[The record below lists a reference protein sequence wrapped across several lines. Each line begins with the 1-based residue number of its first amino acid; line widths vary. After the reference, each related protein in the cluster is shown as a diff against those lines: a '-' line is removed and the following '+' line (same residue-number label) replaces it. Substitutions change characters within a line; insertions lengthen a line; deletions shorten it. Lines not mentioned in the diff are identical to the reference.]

1 MATLKEILEAK
12 KQVVEVKKE
21 ETVMEPAA
29 EVKEAPIESPKEEAP
44 IAAAEPAI
52 EAIASVPSA
61 EEIAA
66 SLGLSSVPQFRVFNF
81 AYAFKTGSKVL
92 KPDSMGVYHPENSAD
107 FDYLAW
113 QVKQGR
119 ILFN

>member
-1 MATLKEILEAK
+1 MATLKETLEAK
-12 KQVVEVKKE
+12 KRVAEVKKE
-21 ETVMEPAA
+21 ETVMEPVA
-29 EVKEAPIESPKEEAP
+29 EVKEAPIESPKEEA
-44 IAAAEPAI
+44 
-52 EAIASVPSA
+52 IASVSTA

-66 SLGLSSVPQFRVFNF
+66 SLGLKEVPQFRVFNF
-81 AYAFKTGSKVL
+81 AYEFKTGSKVL
-92 KPDSMGVYHPENSAD
+92 KADKFGVYTPADSAD

>member
-1 MATLKEILEAK
+1 MATLKETLEAK
-12 KQVVEVKKE
+12 KQEEVKKQ
-21 ETVMEPAA
+21 
-29 EVKEAPIESPKEEAP
+29 EAKAPTESPKEES
-44 IAAAEPAI
+44 AAEI
-52 EAIASVPSA
+52 VEAVASVATA

-66 SLGLSSVPQFRVFNF
+66 SLGLKEVPKFRVFNF
-81 AYAFKTGSKVL
+81 AYQFKTGSKVL
-92 KPDSMGVYHPENSAD
+92 KPDNMGVYTPENSAD

>member
-1 MATLKEILEAK
+1 MATLKETLEAK
-12 KQVVEVKKE
+12 KQEESKSPEIAEEKKE
-21 ETVMEPAA
+21 DST
-29 EVKEAPIESPKEEAP
+29 S
-44 IAAAEPAI
+44 
-52 EAIASVPSA
+52 ASVPESHKTQTA

-66 SLGLSSVPQFRVFNF
+66 SLGLKEVPKFRVMNF
-81 AYAFKTGSKVL
+81 AYEFKTGSKVL
-92 KPDSMGVYHPENSAD
+92 KADKFGVYEPADAAD

>member
-1 MATLKEILEAK
+1 MATLKETLEAK
-12 KQVVEVKKE
+12 KQV
-21 ETVMEPAA
+21 A
-29 EVKEAPIESPKEEAP
+29 EVKEAPTESPKEE
-44 IAAAEPAI
+44 EKE
-52 EAIASVPSA
+52 EAVASVATA

-66 SLGLSSVPQFRVFNF
+66 SLGLKEVPQFRVFNF

-92 KPDSMGVYHPENSAD
+92 KADKMGVYHPENSAD

>member
-1 MATLKEILEAK
+1 MATLKETLEAK
-12 KQVVEVKKE
+12 KQVAEVKKE
-21 ETVMEPAA
+21 ETVMEPVA
-29 EVKEAPIESPKEEAP
+29 EVKEAPTESPKEE
-44 IAAAEPAI
+44 EKE
-52 EAIASVPSA
+52 EAVASVATA

-66 SLGLSSVPQFRVFNF
+66 SLGLKEVPQFRVFNF

-92 KPDSMGVYHPENSAD
+92 KADKMGVYHPENSAD

>member
-21 ETVMEPAA
+21 ETVMEPVA
-29 EVKEAPIESPKEEAP
+29 EVKEVPAESPKEEV
-44 IAAAEPAI
+44 I
-52 EAIASVPSA
+52 EAVASVATA

-66 SLGLSSVPQFRVFNF
+66 SLGLKEVPQFRVFNF

>member
-1 MATLKEILEAK
+1 MATLKETLEAK

-21 ETVMEPAA
+21 ETVMEPVA
-29 EVKEAPIESPKEEAP
+29 EVKEAPIESPKEEV
-44 IAAAEPAI
+44 I
-52 EAIASVPSA
+52 EAIANVATA

-66 SLGLSSVPQFRVFNF
+66 SLGLKEVPQFRVFNF

>member
-1 MATLKEILEAK
+1 MATLKETLEAK

-21 ETVMEPAA
+21 ETVMEPVA
-29 EVKEAPIESPKEEAP
+29 EVKEAPIESPKEEV
-44 IAAAEPAI
+44 I
-52 EAIASVPSA
+52 EAVASVATA

-66 SLGLSSVPQFRVFNF
+66 SLGLKEVPQFRVFNF

>member
-1 MATLKEILEAK
+1 MSVEKVEA
-12 KQVVEVKKE
+12 V
-21 ETVMEPAA
+21 
-29 EVKEAPIESPKEEAP
+29 
-44 IAAAEPAI
+44 
-52 EAIASVPSA
+52 ASVATA

-66 SLGLSSVPQFRVFNF
+66 SLGLKEVPQFRVFNF

-92 KPDSMGVYHPENSAD
+92 KADKMGVYHPENSAD

>member
-1 MATLKEILEAK
+1 MATLKETLEAK
-12 KQVVEVKKE
+12 KQEEAKKVEEVKVVEAPTESMV
-21 ETVMEPAA
+21 
-29 EVKEAPIESPKEEAP
+29 EAV
-44 IAAAEPAI
+44 
-52 EAIASVPSA
+52 ASVPSA

-66 SLGLSSVPQFRVFNF
+66 SLGLKEVPQFRVFNF

-92 KPDSMGVYHPENSAD
+92 KADKMGVYHPENSAD

>member
-1 MATLKEILEAK
+1 MATLKETLEAK
-12 KQVVEVKKE
+12 KRVAEIKKE
-21 ETVMEPAA
+21 ETVMEPVAK
-29 EVKEAPIESPKEEAP
+29 VKEAPIESPKEE
-44 IAAAEPAI
+44 E
-52 EAIASVPSA
+52 EAVEAVASVATA

-66 SLGLSSVPQFRVFNF
+66 SLGLKEVPQFRVFNF